1 MGDPIQVIPTPRS
14 SIKTKPHWPGEAS
27 AWDKNVSTKRGA
39 PSYPMGHISNY
50 AGQGSAPCTQP
61 AHTGGGQYETPR
73 SRYGKWQDNRGADTR
88 QAPAQ
93 MYGKRQDNRG
103 DDTRQTPA
111 RAYGDGQPRIRTTGK
126 GYYGPEGS
134 SSTWKSELENTNKF
148 ENKLGQVHEKLDDM
162 MDQFRKLLTRPTARS
177 PSPGGRPA
185 TGRMFPLWGRG
196 HFKQDCPKFRER
208 SQSKAHPL
216 SRVWAGKC
224 MLSLLQARTSRNEC
238 PDRRSKENCHFAD
251 HTRTTPNPLNSNR
264 AAPEARASPEN
275 RGLACRQMCSLGSKM
290 WGSDLWDI
298 IVQNQYVRGRR
309 SPAPQVLHGVVH
321 LDSGEQIKL
330 GTPIVQ
336 SVLTHDQGD
345 PGGVKWGEIPGSLWF
360 ERGDLSLTEDTSPAE
375 VTMASYG
382 EPQESWDSTEG
393 HNPPR
398 AVSTIDTA
406 LESNEE
412 AHNSGDSSSEEAET
426 TLVDE
431 ESDCRNSHCMSAPVW
446 NCI

>member
-1 MGDPIQVIPTPRS
+1 M
-14 SIKTKPHWPGEAS
+14 
-27 AWDKNVSTKRGA
+27 
-39 PSYPMGHISNY
+39 
-50 AGQGSAPCTQP
+50 
-61 AHTGGGQYETPR
+61 
-73 SRYGKWQDNRGADTR
+73 
-88 QAPAQ
+88 
-93 MYGKRQDNRG
+93 
-103 DDTRQTPA
+103 
-111 RAYGDGQPRIRTTGK
+111 
-126 GYYGPEGS
+126 
-134 SSTWKSELENTNKF
+134 
-148 ENKLGQVHEKLDDM
+148 
-162 MDQFRKLLTRPTARS
+162 
-177 PSPGGRPA
+177 
-185 TGRMFPLWGRG
+185 
-196 HFKQDCPKFRER
+196 
-208 SQSKAHPL
+208 
-216 SRVWAGKC
+216 
-224 MLSLLQARTSRNEC
+224 
-238 PDRRSKENCHFAD
+238 
-251 HTRTTPNPLNSNR
+251 
-264 AAPEARASPEN
+264 
-275 RGLACRQMCSLGSKM
+275 
-290 WGSDLWDI
+290 
-298 IVQNQYVRGRR
+298 
-309 SPAPQVLHGVVH
+309 
-321 LDSGEQIKL
+321 